1 MIYKNQIKKAT
12 WSAFNT
18 AETADYLLKFLNF
31 PLTFKTIEAIRLKGS
46 YPVGPYPVAQ
56 NDCNC

>member
-1 MIYKNQIKKAT
+1 MIYKNQIKKAI

-18 AETADYLLKFLNF
+18 VETADYLLKFLNF
-31 PLTFKTIEAIRLKGS
+31 PLTFKTIEAIHLKGS
-46 YPVGPYPVAQ
+46 DLPYPVAQ

>member
-1 MIYKNQIKKAT
+1 MIYKNQIKKAI

-18 AETADYLLKFLNF
+18 VETTDYLLKFLNF

-46 YPVGPYPVAQ
+46 DLPYPVAQ